1 MKGTILEILLEKYNK
16 VTLTKQE
23 LADELGFSLRTI
35 DNMMK
40 DRVILPK
47 PLKIG
52 FAKNSPV
59 RFNIIDIAEFIA
71 DAIEF
76 GEEEGSAKEGVK

>member
-1 MKGTILEILLEKYNK
+1 AE
-16 VTLTKQE
+16 
-23 LADELGFSLRTI
+23 ELGFSLRTI

-40 DRVILPK
+40 DRVILPT

-52 FAKNSPV
+52 RAKNSPV

-71 DAIEF
+71 GAIEDM
-76 GEEEGSAKEGVK
+76 EDEGSDMEKTK